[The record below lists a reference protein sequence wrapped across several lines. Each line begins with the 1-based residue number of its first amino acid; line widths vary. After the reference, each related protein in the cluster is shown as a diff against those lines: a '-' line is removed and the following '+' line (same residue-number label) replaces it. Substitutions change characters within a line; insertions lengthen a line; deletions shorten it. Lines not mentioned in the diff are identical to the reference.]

1 MTCPFNSQIN
11 FYCLASS
18 SSGNAYVMVFPENR
32 ALMVECG
39 LPLKDLQK
47 AMMDYGLSLNDI
59 NACIVTHAHKDHSLA
74 IDELIERGIDVYG
87 NATTIRED
95 IIENT
100 HAHIIVAEQR
110 YKIMP
115 NLYIKAFSVV
125 HDTPSFGYLIYD
137 GIAKETIMF
146 INDTRTFDPIT
157 IADVAPDYLFI
168 ECNHIRKQ
176 LEAILKV
183 AMEKAEGNENDKEA
197 SSKVFKYTRQ
207 AHFHLSLA
215 GTKKMLRALNTT
227 KLKSIF
233 LMHLSDEIA
242 NEYVMKKEIE
252 TTMKIPTF
260 VCGKRGGIK

>member
-1 MTCPFNSQIN
+1 MTCPFKTEQIS

-18 SSGNAYVMVFPENR
+18 SSGNAYVVVFPENR

-39 LPLKDLQK
+39 LSLKDLQK
-47 AMMDYGLSLNDI
+47 AMMDYGLSLNSI
-59 NACIVTHAHKDHSLA
+59 NACIITHAHKDHSMA
-74 IDELIERGIDVYG
+74 RDELLERGIDVYG
-87 NATTIRED
+87 NAATMADSKGE
-95 IIENT
+95 
-100 HAHIIVAEQR
+100 HAHIIEAEQR
-110 YKIMP
+110 YKILP
-115 NLYIKAFSVV
+115 NLWIKPFAVV

-157 IADVAPDYLFI
+157 IADIAPDYLFI

-176 LEAILKV
+176 LEAVLKS
-183 AMEKAEGNENDKEA
+183 AMEKAEGNEDDKEA

-215 GTKKMLRALNTT
+215 GTKKMIRALNTT
-227 KLKSIF
+227 KLKGIF

-252 TTMKIPTF
+252 TTMKIKTA